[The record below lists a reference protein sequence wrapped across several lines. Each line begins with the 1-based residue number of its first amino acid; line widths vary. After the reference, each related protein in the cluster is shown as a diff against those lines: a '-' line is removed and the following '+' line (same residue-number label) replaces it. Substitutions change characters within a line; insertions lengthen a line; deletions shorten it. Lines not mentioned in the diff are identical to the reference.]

1 MIKVITNKGIISNDL
16 FHNVS
21 WVSKLEE
28 CLIPIQEILTIKRGE
43 RSGWNALFYPP
54 ENSGIES
61 EYIKPAL
68 IKPALLK
75 SFMVQSDRAVFCC
88 HKSKEELRQLG
99 QPEKQMGWA

>member
-1 MIKVITNKGIISNDL
+1 MKNIY
-16 FHNVS
+16 VS
-21 WVSKLEE
+21 DILWVSKLEE

-68 IKPALLK
+68 RNPALLK
-75 SFMVQSDRAVFCC
+75 S
-88 HKSKEELRQLG
+88 
-99 QPEKQMGWA
+99 